1 MSYIAMNRFRVVP
14 GGEEQFETI
23 WRERESHLK
32 KLPGFV
38 EFRVLKGPEKDGYRL
53 YSSHTLWKTEE
64 DFQAWT
70 RSEEFRAAHKN
81 AGNRGTKDLLMGPPE
96 FEGFQTVLH
105 ETL

>member
-1 MSYIAMNRFRVVP
+1 MSYIAMNRFRVMP

-38 EFRVLKGPEKDGYRL
+38 EFRVLKGPENDGYRL